1 MQFVITR
8 KTGEVQNCTIGNE
21 GIVNFSRSD
30 DGTKARVQFGNQCR
44 RRADDQTIVIKMIC
58 AT

>member
-8 KTGEVQNCTIGNE
+8 KSGDRETCTLANE
-21 GIVNFSRSD
+21 GIVSFVQAD
-30 DGTKARVQFGNQCR
+30 DGAWKVQFGNQCR
-44 RRADDQTIVIKMIC
+44 RRADDQSIAVKVLC

>member
-8 KTGEVQNCTIGNE
+8 KTGEVQNCTIANE
-21 GIVNFSRSD
+21 GIVNFSRGA
-30 DGTKARVQFGNQCR
+30 DGATARVHFGNQCR